1 MRNIKRKYLLKG
13 LLDMMPLNLAVL
25 PWGILCG
32 SLAIQRDFTIF
43 EALLMPLIV
52 FAGAVQLVS
61 IELIAGNASLAT
73 ILLTTFIISSR
84 HFLYGLALRNKLKHL
99 PKRWRLP
106 LGFLLTDELFAFS
119 GRKQAY
125 QNSNRLYYA
134 LSAGGSFYITW
145 FIWNLIGVLAGSFL
159 PDLTELGLDFAI
171 AVTFIALVVPGIKN
185 LSIFIA
191 VLVSGVLAIIFNL
204 WQWQMA
210 LILSTL
216 GGMFAGYAVYQ
227 YTSRQQLVS
236 QGKSK

>member
-1 MRNIKRKYLLKG
+1 MQNIKKKYLLKG

-32 SLAIQRDFTIF
+32 SLAIQRDFTVL

-52 FAGAVQLVS
+52 FAGAAQLVS

-125 QNSNRLYYA
+125 RNNNRLYYA

-145 FIWNLIGVLAGSFL
+145 FIWNLIGVMAGSFL

-185 LSIFIA
+185 FSILIT
-191 VLVSGVLAIIFNL
+191 VVVSGVLAIIFQL
-204 WQWQMA
+204 WHWQVG
-210 LILSTL
+210 LVLSAL
-216 GGMFAGYAVYQ
+216 GGMFAGYTVSQYQTRLRKVYQ
-227 YTSRQQLVS
+227 GVE
-236 QGKSK
+236 K